1 MRDLDMSSISAIAI
15 RDIPEAR
22 RSLSVS
28 RRTSEE
34 FIDGDLILIDHLVD
48 GACSLTR
55 VLDRRDALREG
66 DGRPHPP
73 CRLSRLKGILLTE
86 AGLRDACR
94 HDTPPHGRDRPAHP
108 RSPASYGDGHH
119 GMVQRSHG

>member
-66 DGRPHPP
+66 DGRP
-73 CRLSRLKGILLTE
+73 LLP
-86 AGLRDACR
+86 ADY
-94 HDTPPHGRDRPAHP
+94 HD
-108 RSPASYGDGHH
+108 
-119 GMVQRSHG
+119 